1 MCKRDRTNCHK
12 KLIDRDNPRLTFS
25 AQILVED
32 AGLSDACVANY
43 DELEQIV
50 HLYLLVIDVY
60 HCC

>member
-1 MCKRDRTNCHK
+1 MCKRDRTNWLK
-12 KLIDRDNPRLTFS
+12 KLSDRDNPRLTFS

-32 AGLSDACVANY
+32 AGLSDACVANN